1 MYMKFCVI
9 GYGRWGKNLYNTLV
23 NLVGKEN
30 VYVYDSDEQNTKKI
44 RNSLQS
50 VEEVIQNKDI
60 SNILIS
66 TPASTHFEL
75 SHKFLEAKK
84 NIFCEK
90 PVSLSTKEVNSLIQT
105 SRKNKN
111 VFLVGHTFLFNDSIN
126 YIKKNIKNNKI
137 NLKIISGRYSSYST
151 NVNDVNVLWDFG
163 PHVISISNYIV
174 GEEVVDAKIIPLY
187 FDQRGQLAAC
197 NINLVYK
204 NGVNSIF
211 ELSWLSIDKK
221 REIDFIGESKMYRWN
236 DLKPTS
242 PIEYIKKVFPEKN
255 IVGPYKHFHTIL
267 NKKEI
272 PAIQQSA
279 PLENELNYFISNIK
293 KNNYS
298 NHLSNLTFSYE
309 VIKVIEDLEKQLI

>member
-75 SHKFLEAKK
+75 SHKFLEAK
-84 NIFCEK
+84 NIFWK
-90 PVSLSTKEVNSLIQT
+90 RSLSTKEVNSLIQT

-126 YIKKNIKNNKI
+126 YIKK
-137 NLKIISGRYSSYST
+137 
-151 NVNDVNVLWDFG
+151 
-163 PHVISISNYIV
+163 
-174 GEEVVDAKIIPLY
+174 
-187 FDQRGQLAAC
+187 
-197 NINLVYK
+197 YK
-204 NGVNSIF
+204 
-211 ELSWLSIDKK
+211 E
-221 REIDFIGESKMYRWN
+221 
-236 DLKPTS
+236 
-242 PIEYIKKVFPEKN
+242 
-255 IVGPYKHFHTIL
+255 
-267 NKKEI
+267 
-272 PAIQQSA
+272 
-279 PLENELNYFISNIK
+279 
-293 KNNYS
+293 
-298 NHLSNLTFSYE
+298 
-309 VIKVIEDLEKQLI
+309 